1 MRSNKLPMII
11 ILIFSLFLAGCGK
24 SSSEAEQSV
33 TKTGFM
39 MGTMVTVKVYGSER
53 TDAAREVLDEIK
65 RLENLMSINIEE
77 SEVSHIN
84 ANAGQKSVKVSEDT
98 FTVIS
103 EALEY
108 AEATDGLFDP
118 SIGPLVELWGIGT
131 KHAKV
136 PTQEELEKAL
146 ALVNYRDVVLNK
158 NEQTVHL
165 KKAGMIIDVGG
176 IAKGYAADRAIEIF
190 KKYQI
195 KNAFLNIGGNV
206 IVHGSKPNKEL
217 WRIGIQDP
225 RAVRDEIMAVVSLKD
240 QAVVT
245 SGDYERYI
253 TREGKRYHHILNPKT
268 GYPVDRGLMSAS
280 MVGTSS
286 FHADAL
292 STSVFLL
299 GEEEGIKLARA
310 KGFEVMLIT
319 QDKQV
324 IMSEG
329 LKDLMKITNE
339 EYQQ

>member
-1 MRSNKLPMII
+1 MRSNKLALVI
-11 ILIFSLFLAGCGK
+11 ILIFSFFLTGCGK
-24 SSSEAEQSV
+24 SSESDQFV
-33 TKTGFM
+33 TKDSFM
-39 MGTMVTVKVYGSER
+39 MGTLVTVKVFGPKRDE
-53 TDAAREVLDEIK
+53 AAQKVLDEIK

-77 SEVSHIN
+77 SEISQIN
-84 ANAGQKSVKVSEDT
+84 ANAGQKPVKVSDDT
-98 FTVIS
+98 FIVIS
-103 EALEY
+103 GALEY
-108 AEATDGLFDP
+108 AEMTDGLFDP
-118 SIGPLVELWGIGT
+118 SIGPLVKLWGIGT
-131 KHAKV
+131 HNAKV

-146 ALVNYRDVVLNK
+146 TLVNYKDVILNK
-158 NEQTVHL
+158 REQTVYL

-176 IAKGYAADRAIEIF
+176 IAKGYAADQAIDIF
-190 KKYQI
+190 KKHQI
-195 KNAFLNIGGNV
+195 KNGFLNIGGNV
-206 IVHGSKPNKEL
+206 IVHGPKPNNEL

-225 RAVRDEIMAVVSLKD
+225 RAVRDEIMAVASLQD

-253 TREGKRYHHILNPKT
+253 IRDGKRYHHILNPKT

-299 GEEEGIKLARA
+299 GQEEGMKLAKD
-310 KGFEVMLIT
+310 KGFDVMLIT
-319 QDKQV
+319 KDQQV

-329 LKDLMKITNE
+329 LKGQMQIINK